1 MHCWVWGEKYPS
13 FMDGLV
19 PLASAPTQIAGR
31 NRMMRRMAMDS
42 IQGDPDW
49 QHGEYK
55 TSRGRA

>member
-1 MHCWVWGEKYPS
+1 
-13 FMDGLV
+13 V

-55 TSRGRA
+55 TQPRQGMMAFFTSS